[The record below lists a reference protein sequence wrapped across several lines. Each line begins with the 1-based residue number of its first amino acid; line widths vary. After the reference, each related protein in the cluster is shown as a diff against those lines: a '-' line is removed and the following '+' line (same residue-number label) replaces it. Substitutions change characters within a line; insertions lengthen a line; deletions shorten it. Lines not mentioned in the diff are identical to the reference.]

1 VAVEAPRLP
10 EAEPTGLANPRLD
23 GVTKMQDSPNDRRR
37 ILLVW
42 PEIPP
47 TTYWS
52 FSKSL
57 ELIGKRASI
66 PPLGLLT
73 VAAML
78 PPEFEL
84 RMKDLNVTELR
95 DEDLRWAD
103 AVFVSAMIV
112 QADSFDRLV
121 ERANRLG
128 VPVVA
133 GGPHPSSQYEE
144 LPGVSHFV
152 IDEAERSLSAFLRD
166 WRAGRPRR
174 AYARPADEAEARRLR
189 EHFGDDLDLEVQPD
203 RATLADTPVPRFDLL
218 ELEAY
223 RAMAIQFSR
232 GCPVG
237 CEFCDIWTRFG
248 LLTRNKPQE
257 SIVAELDALKALGWK
272 GSVFVVDD
280 NFIGN
285 TKRASEVLSAM
296 AEWQEGNGRPFRFY
310 TEATL
315 ILAERPNLLAL
326 MQRAGFDM
334 VFVGIE
340 SPSQGSLDEAG
351 KKVNRVARIR
361 EQVVR
366 IQEHG
371 IEVSSGFIVGFD
383 NDPEDIAPRMIE
395 FVQELGVPL
404 AMVGLLTA
412 LPRTKLHRRLEEEG
426 RLLDSCS
433 GNNTHEFSLN
443 FRPLIPEREVVGRY
457 KAVLEALYPPSMKSF
472 FERCATF
479 RARWRPAPRQAG
491 TGGWDDVRIALRAG
505 RVLVR
510 KRYGLRLLSFLVGT
524 LVRRPRFFPEA
535 VRLGI
540 LGYHLREITRGALD
554 LDGFRGELASLR
566 EQFARVRDRELASV
580 QRQLEEL
587 VGALGGARRA
597 TGEMAAQVPA
607 RVALL
612 LAELERFRS
621 QGLAVLSPALVA
633 RGRALR
639 RYVARCQAS
648 LEREK
653 RRLQSRARRRVRAL
667 SREHEATVRG
677 MYDSFTEE
685 LDRMSRPFHGA
696 RTLSFLE

>member
-1 VAVEAPRLP
+1 
-10 EAEPTGLANPRLD
+10 
-23 GVTKMQDSPNDRRR
+23 MHDSSNDRRR

-52 FSKSL
+52 FSRSL

-66 PPLGLLT
+66 PPLGLIT

-78 PPEFEL
+78 PPGFEL
-84 RMKDLNVTELR
+84 RMRDLNVTELS
-95 DEDLRWAD
+95 DEDLLWAD

-112 QADSFDRLV
+112 QAESFDRVV

-133 GGPHPSSQYEE
+133 GGPHPSTQYDE

-152 IDEAERSLSAFLRD
+152 IDEAERSLPAFLSD
-166 WRAGRPRR
+166 WRAGRARR
-174 AYARPADEAEARRLR
+174 AYARPADEEQARRLR
-189 EHFGDDLDLEVQPD
+189 EHFGDDVDLEVQPD
-203 RATLADTPVPRFDLL
+203 RPELAETPVPRFDLL
-218 ELEAY
+218 ELQAY
-223 RAMAIQFSR
+223 RSMAIQFSR

-248 LLTRNKPQE
+248 LLTRNKPKE

-285 TKRASEVLSAM
+285 TKRAGEVLTAM
-296 AEWQEGNGRPFRFY
+296 AEWQEANGRPFRFY

-315 ILAERPNLLAL
+315 ILAERPSLLAL

-340 SPSQGSLDEAG
+340 SPAQSSLDEAG
-351 KKVNRVARIR
+351 KKVNCAVRIRDQVARI
-361 EQVVR
+361 
-366 IQEHG
+366 QERG

-404 AMVGLLTA
+404 AMVGLLNA
-412 LPRTKLHRRLEEEG
+412 LPRTKLHARLEAEG
-426 RLLDSCS
+426 RLLDSSS

-443 FRPLIPEREVVGRY
+443 FRTLVPEDEVVGRY
-457 KAVLEALYPPSMKSF
+457 KAVLEALYPADMKAY

-479 RARWRPAPRQAG
+479 RSRWRPAPGQAG
-491 TGGWDDVRIALRAG
+491 AVDWDDVRIALRAA
-505 RVLVR
+505 RALWR
-510 KRYGLRLLSFLVGT
+510 KPYGLRLASFLLGT

-540 LGYHLREITRGALD
+540 LGFHLREITRSALD
-554 LDGFRGELASLR
+554 LEGLKGELAGLR
-566 EQFARVRDRELASV
+566 RQFARTRDRELASV
-580 QRQLEEL
+580 QPQLEEL

-597 TGEMAAQVPA
+597 TEEMAAQLPA
-607 RVALL
+607 RVAWL
-612 LAELERFRS
+612 LAELERRRAQS
-621 QGLAVLSPALVA
+621 VAALSPALA
-633 RGRALR
+633 QRRRALR
-639 RYVARCQAS
+639 RHVARCQAA

-653 RRLQSRARRRVRAL
+653 ARLQSRARRRVREL
-667 SREHEATVRG
+667 SREHGATVRR
-677 MYDSFTEE
+677 MYDSFAEE
-685 LDRMSRPFHGA
+685 LDRMSRPFLGA
-696 RTLSFLE
+696 RTLTTLD